1 MNILF
6 IIFHGLN
13 PNNGISKKISY
24 QLEAFKA
31 NGHEAH
37 LCYMDENASKRRF
50 IDKDIIA
57 DYGNG
62 IKGKI
67 LKRTEFGS
75 IVNYAIDEKIEFVY
89 IRSNHNANPFTIRM
103 LKRMKKAG
111 MKVVMEIPTYPY
123 DQEYFNKS
131 MRRQLIQDKIFRN
144 QFAKLLDAIVTFSE
158 EDFIFGQQ
166 TIKISNGIDFN
177 TIRLKKECHHP
188 TNEIHFIGVAEIH
201 RWHGF
206 DRLIHGL
213 ANYYSSPRDIKVFFH
228 MVGYF
233 FSPVE
238 REEITRII
246 QDHHLEPYII
256 IYGKKHGEE
265 LDEIFDKCDF
275 GIGSLGRHRVGI
287 DNIKTLKN
295 REYAVRGIPFVYSE
309 TDSDF
314 DKQPYVLKVP
324 ADESA
329 ISIEDIISFY
339 KHLTITPQQIRDSI
353 VHLSWKNQ
361 MKRVID
367 AIYPKEFEAKQIRLA
382 YCIPSL
388 DHSGGM
394 ERVLTTKANYLADCL
409 NYDVNIIITDDK
421 GVKPYFPL
429 SKKITIIQL
438 DVNIDNLWQ
447 YPIWKRL
454 YLYHTK
460 MNEYKQKLK
469 ICLKRLKPDITIS
482 LLRRE
487 INFLCDINDGSAKIG
502 EIHFGRY
509 KYREANFK
517 FLPEFANRWITDR
530 WMTQLDKEVK
540 RLDRFVV
547 LTHEDATY
555 WKGLSNLIVISNPIT
570 INPKYQTECK
580 QKRAIAVGRYTYQK
594 GFDILISAWKKVQTE
609 HPDWHLNIYGSGDNK
624 QYQEK
629 ADSLGLK
636 DVIHCNGLVSNI
648 SAKYQESSIYILSSR
663 FEGFGLVLAE
673 AMSIGLPC
681 VSFSCPCGPKDIICD
696 GEDGILCENG
706 NIQQLAD
713 GICKLIENEDL
724 RKEMGRKAAT
734 NIQRY
739 NIDNIMQQWDKLFK
753 EVMKEKN
760 EKDLL
765 HS

>member
-1 MNILF
+1 MKILF
-6 IIFHGLN
+6 IIFHGFD

-37 LCYMDENASKRRF
+37 LCYMDENGSKRRI
-50 IDKDIIA
+50 IDNVTIT

-67 LKRTEFGS
+67 FKRTEFCS
-75 IVNYAIDEKIEFVY
+75 IVDYAIKTEISFVY
-89 IRSNHNANPFTIRM
+89 IRSNHNANPFTIHMVR
-103 LKRMKKAG
+103 RMKKAG

-131 MRRQLIQDKIFRN
+131 MRRQLIQDKIFRY
-144 QFAKLLDAIVTFSE
+144 QFAKQLDAIVTFAE
-158 EDFIFGQQ
+158 EDFIFGQH
-166 TIKISNGIDFN
+166 TIKISNGIDFSSV
-177 TIRLKKECHHP
+177 RLKKSCTHP
-188 TNEIHFIGVAEIH
+188 TDELHLIGVAEIH

-206 DRLIHGL
+206 DRVIQGL
-213 ANYYSSPRDIKVFFH
+213 ANYYDEPKEFKVFFH
-228 MVGYF
+228 IVGYF

-238 REEITRII
+238 REEITRLIKGNQI
-246 QDHHLEPYII
+246 ESYVILH
-256 IYGKKHGEE
+256 GKKHGEE
-265 LDEIFDKCDF
+265 LDEIFDRCDF

-295 REYAVRGIPFVYSE
+295 REYAARGIPFIYSE

-314 DKQPYVLKVP
+314 DKRPYVLKMP

-329 ISIEDIISFY
+329 ICIDDIIMFY
-339 KHLTITPQQIRDSI
+339 QSLAITPQQIRDSI
-353 VHLSWKNQ
+353 EDLSWRNQ

-367 AIYPKEFEAKQIRLA
+367 AFYPQGHDTKHIRIA

-394 ERVLTTKANYLADCL
+394 ERVLATKANYLADNL

-421 GVKPYFPL
+421 GTKPYYPL
-429 SKKITIIQL
+429 SDRINTIQL
-438 DVNIDNLWQ
+438 DVNIDCLWQ
-447 YPIWKRL
+447 FPIWKRL
-454 YLYHTK
+454 FLYHQK
-460 MNEYKQKLK
+460 IKDYKQKLE
-469 ICLKRLKPDITIS
+469 ICLNRLQPDITIS

-487 INFLCDINDGSAKIG
+487 INFLCSIKDGSAKVG

-517 FLPEFANRWITDR
+517 FLPNIVNKWISKI
-530 WMTQLDKEVK
+530 WMAQLDKKVK
-540 RLDRFVV
+540 LLDRFVV
-547 LTHEDATY
+547 LTHEDTTY
-555 WKGLSNLIVISNPIT
+555 WNGLTNLMVIPNPIT
-570 INPKYQTECK
+570 INPGYHTECN

-594 GFDILISAWKKVQTE
+594 GFDILISVWKKVYQK
-609 HPDWHLNIYGSGDNK
+609 HPDWQLNIYGSGLK
-624 QYQEK
+624 EIYQEE
-629 ADSLGLK
+629 ADSQGLK
-636 DVIHCNGLVSNI
+636 NVFHCNGLVPNI
-648 SAKYQESSIYILSSR
+648 SAKYQDSSIYVLSSR

-673 AMSIGLPC
+673 AMSVGLPC
-681 VSFSCPCGPKDIICD
+681 VSFTCPCGPRDIIHD

-713 GICKLIENEDL
+713 GICKLIEDENL
-724 RKEMGRKAAT
+724 RKEMGRKAAI

-739 NIDNIMQQWDKLFK
+739 SLDNIMQQWDHLFK
-753 EVMKEKN
+753 EVIRERDEKN
-760 EKDLL
+760 LL